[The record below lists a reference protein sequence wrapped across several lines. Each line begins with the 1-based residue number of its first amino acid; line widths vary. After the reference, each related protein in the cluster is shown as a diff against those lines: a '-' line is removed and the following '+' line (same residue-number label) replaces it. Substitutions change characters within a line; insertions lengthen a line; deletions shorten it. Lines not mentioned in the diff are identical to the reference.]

1 MSMSSVDQK
10 RMAWA
15 ARRLTAVAN
24 ARTMEAADR
33 RLYRLSRWAARSAR
47 NMDAAFAAAQMLRDF
62 ETIDRA
68 EAELSVVHDKPS
80 SEDSAESKTPPG
92 APSALSEHVLAL
104 SATETLE
111 EWMAAWPV
119 FCQSLRGADAASAV
133 ATARGLRDV
142 GSISFNE

>member
-68 EAELSVVHDKPS
+68 EAAFV
-80 SEDSAESKTPPG
+80 
-92 APSALSEHVLAL
+92 
-104 SATETLE
+104 
-111 EWMAAWPV
+111 
-119 FCQSLRGADAASAV
+119 
-133 ATARGLRDV
+133 
-142 GSISFNE
+142 FNELLDALLWKELCECEPDPELGRAILEGVDLDL